1 MPKLVGVRER
11 RHQPF
16 YDTLFRCNADGPA
29 PSVGRTTRLFASGTR
44 LSDTSWTNMNMA
56 GALPSDNTFIILS
69 IRCWMFFKGTTQ
81 VPEPF
86 TAADAYVQMV
96 HQLYLNLFV
105 GDKPQFL
112 APSWYFPAGGGIDGD
127 NSSTPIANNG
137 VPSQESILKLAKP
150 IPVPARQHFYVE
162 ATFFDTGS
170 VSVLDNII
178 NINGDGMPLR
188 ECKVMLD
195 GIHTR
200 DVQ

>member
-16 YDTLFRCNADGPA
+16 YDTLFRADTSTA
-29 PSVGRTTRLFASGTR
+29 PSPTVGQTTRLFAAGTN
-44 LSDTSWTNMNMA
+44 LSQTEWTNMNMA

-69 IRCWMFFKGTTQ
+69 IRCWLYFSGTNSLTMYAY
-81 VPEPF
+81 
-86 TAADAYVQMV
+86 TA
-96 HQLYLNLFV
+96 HQLYLNLYV

-112 APSWYFPAGGGIDGD
+112 APCWYFPQGGGIWGYD
-127 NSSTPIANNG
+127 STTPLCTNG
-137 VPSQESILKLAKP
+137 MPTQEAILKLAKP

-162 ATFFDTGS
+162 ATSYDVGS
-170 VSVLDNII
+170 TSVRTNYI
-178 NINGDGMPLR
+178 NSSSSVGIR